1 MEGRK
6 PRGDTKELRE
16 GDTIEQ
22 AAERASRQLPPPAD
36 SNTQLR
42 RGRSWVSIRWG
53 ASTAASRIE
62 REEGVVVAER
72 RKDRVTAAAVVA
84 MEAEER
90 AVVVATAAEGKE
102 HARLRCCGASGG
114 ILSEQSV
121 ASASIGRERRGRG
134 GRARYL
140 AR

>member
-1 MEGRK
+1 MTR
-6 PRGDTKELRE
+6 RSCE

-22 AAERASRQLPPPAD
+22 AADRASRSEPASRQLPPPAD

-72 RKDRVTAAAVVA
+72 KDAVEV
-84 MEAEER
+84 EEH

-114 ILSEQSV
+114 ILPEQSV
-121 ASASIGRERRGRG
+121 ASASAESGAAP
-134 GRARYL
+134 GRAQR
-140 AR
+140 

>member
-1 MEGRK
+1 MRAC
-6 PRGDTKELRE
+6 R
-16 GDTIEQ
+16 
-22 AAERASRQLPPPAD
+22 RASPRQLHDA
-36 SNTQLR
+36 
-42 RGRSWVSIRWG
+42 
-53 ASTAASRIE
+53 
-62 REEGVVVAER
+62 EEGVVVVTAE

-114 ILSEQSV
+114 ILPEQSG
-121 ASASIGRERRGRG
+121 SIGIGRERRGRG

-140 AR
+140 AT